1 MTVSNV
7 MGMGVEKGQTTYYR
21 GAKVQSRLLPKM
33 QADIVV
39 SEVPVEEVVK
49 AAQKALYTGNMGDGK
64 IFIYPVEDVIRI
76 STGATGKE
84 ALDYEEH

>member
-1 MTVSNV
+1 
-7 MGMGVEKGQTTYYR
+7 
-21 GAKVQSRLLPKM
+21 M

-64 IFIYPVEDVIRI
+64 IFIYPVSDVIRI
-76 STGATGKE
+76 STGATGK
-84 ALDYEEH
+84 ALDYEDHPKA